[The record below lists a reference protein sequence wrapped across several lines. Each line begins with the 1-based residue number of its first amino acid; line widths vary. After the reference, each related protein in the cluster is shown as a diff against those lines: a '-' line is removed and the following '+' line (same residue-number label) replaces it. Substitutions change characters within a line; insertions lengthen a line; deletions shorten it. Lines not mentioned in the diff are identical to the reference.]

1 MKSQVETSMKS
12 QVETSMKSQVE
23 TSMKSSVVLF
33 ASVWKYCI
41 IRKCMENFDEIFS
54 CIIRKCMEI
63 LYYSQVYGKLR

>member
-54 CIIRKCMEI
+54 NVLFASNGNIVLFTSVHK
-63 LYYSQVYGKLR
+63 